1 MPESRKRKI
10 DGKPVDRVTE
20 KKTKLD
26 PHWTD
31 GIKPTPTWWAP
42 VFCTLAVIG
51 LIWLAIYY
59 MWSAQYPIPGIGHWV
74 QQEAPAETNAALA
87 AFVDSLA

>member
-1 MPESRKRKI
+1 MPESRKRKVN
-10 DGKPVDRVTE
+10 GKTVDRVTE
-20 KKTKLD
+20 KKTQLD

-59 MWSAQYPIPGIGHWV
+59 MWSAQYPIPGIGHWNM
-74 QQEAPAETNAALA
+74 AIALGFMLA
-87 AFVDSLA
+87 AFGMVLRWR